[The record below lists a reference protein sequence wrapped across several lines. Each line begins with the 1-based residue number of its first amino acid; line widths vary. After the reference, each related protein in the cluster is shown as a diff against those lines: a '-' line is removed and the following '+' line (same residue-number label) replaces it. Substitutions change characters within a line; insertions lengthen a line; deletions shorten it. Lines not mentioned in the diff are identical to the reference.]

1 MIDLRPRQ
9 PRIMP
14 PHQLIHNHLL
24 NLHPIHPIPIHAL
37 PPPQILQISKLQPRL
52 PESLSFP
59 RRRRRVARI
68 KLDEDNL
75 VFPLV

>member
-1 MIDLRPRQ
+1 
-9 PRIMP
+9 MP

-24 NLHPIHPIPIHAL
+24 NLHPIHPFPIHAL

-52 PESLSFP
+52 PEPLSFP
-59 RRRRRVARI
+59 PRRSAGV
-68 KLDEDNL
+68 KLDEDDF